1 MSPISLPTTLPPAT
15 CVLSLLGLGPSA
27 DYTPTDMVGI
37 RPDGSAN
44 MVFRVLAGATLA
56 FAGAVWIWEDFLG
69 PWLYGPDP
77 DLTPPRPR
85 IAAIEP
91 RRWRLDNDN

>member
-1 MSPISLPTTLPPAT
+1 MIHKVVCFVLATALLASGIFILTRKMHGSP
-15 CVLSLLGLGPSA
+15 
-27 DYTPTDMVGI
+27 
-37 RPDGSAN
+37 N
-44 MVFRVLAGATLA
+44 MVFGVLEAGATLA

-69 PWLYGPDP
+69 PWLHGPDP